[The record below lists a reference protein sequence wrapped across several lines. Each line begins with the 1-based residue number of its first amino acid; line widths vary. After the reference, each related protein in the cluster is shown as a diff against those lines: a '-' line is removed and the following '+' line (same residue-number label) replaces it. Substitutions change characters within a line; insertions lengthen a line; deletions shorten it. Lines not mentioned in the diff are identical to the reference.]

1 MVKKLLVFLL
11 ILGLGVLGGQPDA
24 VAQCAPTPNSGACF
38 KAYDAA
44 TGQEM
49 PFYLCVGRPV
59 RLRDCSGK
67 NLDPAQIYYQR
78 GSAITCSGFR
88 DTATTFT
95 PTAAGV
101 LIITQNTQGAQGGSQ
116 GIIFSRS
123 FEVKSTPAPTFTLT
137 NCAPGFVEVTVTDTN
152 YDQYFVQV
160 GNAAPVAAVRNT
172 PATYPTNGATQVKV
186 IGQYAIANLCA
197 GTNPQTFTPLS
208 TPQRPTLASLTVQ
221 GGAAQLQFSGL
232 QAEYQY
238 RLQVADAG
246 AAGGYRTLATVPS
259 TATTFTLNNA
269 PLPGCYRLLLQD
281 ACQPSV
287 ASVPSLEVCS
297 VSLTGTS
304 QGGRNVLRWTSQSS
318 GTYTL
323 TRTDGPNTVRIPLPP
338 GPPQYEDTTASC
350 GTTYRYRLSLT
361 MGSTTSVSEEVAL
374 TTTPGLAPTPPR
386 LAATFNLR
394 NHVELSALLVRSP
407 TNNQL
412 TYLRNGTE
420 LRITAARTLT
430 DSLVSPA
437 LANPLCYSVRFLDAC
452 GNRSAESPTVCPV
465 LLEAKPATDDGSTI
479 RLTWTALRGPDPSAP
494 VSYRVLTLSPTN
506 AVLSSRPVA
515 TGLTYLDLQP
525 PQDQQVV
532 RYRIEA
538 TGGGQLLV
546 PSYSNVASV
555 ARAVKVFVPT
565 AFTPNGDGLNDVLE
579 LKGRYLDTFRF
590 TVVDRNGQQVFQA
603 TSRTQTWDGR
613 IGSAPPVPGTYV
625 WRFESQDQTG
635 KRSAQSGTV
644 TILR

>member
-1 MVKKLLVFLL
+1 MKKLLVFLL
-11 ILGLGVLGGQPDA
+11 MLGLGSLWAHTGA
-24 VAQCAPTPNSGACF
+24 LAQCAPTPNSGACF

-88 DTATTFT
+88 DTATSFT

-101 LIITQNTQGAQGGSQ
+101 LVITQNTQGPQGGSQ
-116 GIIFSRS
+116 GIIFSRN

-137 NCAPGFVEVTVTDTN
+137 TCAPGFVEVTVTDAT

-160 GNAAPVAAVRNT
+160 GNGAPVAAARNT
-172 PATYPTNGATQVKV
+172 PATYPTNGANQVKV
-186 IGQYAIANLCA
+186 IGQYAIASLCA
-197 GTNPQTFTPLS
+197 GTNPQTFTPLP
-208 TPQRPTLASLTVQ
+208 TPQRPTLTSLTVQ
-221 GGAAQLQFSGL
+221 GGAVQFQFTGL

-238 RLQVADAG
+238 RLQVADAA
-246 AAGGYRTLATVPS
+246 AAGGYRTVATVPS
-259 TATTFTLNNA
+259 SATSFTLNNA

-287 ASVPSLEVCS
+287 ASTPSLEVCS

-304 QGGRNVLRWTSQSS
+304 QNGRNILRWTNQGNGS
-318 GTYTL
+318 YAL
-323 TRTDGPNTVRIPLPP
+323 TRTDGPNTIRITLPA
-338 GPPQYEDTTASC
+338 GSSQYEDTTASC
-350 GTTYRYRLSLT
+350 GTTYRYRLSQTL
-361 MGSTTSVSEEVAL
+361 GSTTSVSDEVAL
-374 TTTPGLAPTPPR
+374 TTTAGLAPTPPR

-394 NHVELSALLVRSP
+394 NQVELSALLVRSP
-407 TNNQL
+407 PNSQL
-412 TYLRNGTE
+412 TYLRNGSE
-420 LRITAARTLT
+420 LRVTAARTVT

-437 LANPLCYSVRFLDAC
+437 LTTPVCYSVRFLDAC
-452 GNRSAESPTVCPV
+452 GNRSAESPAVCPV
-465 LLEAKPATDDGSTI
+465 LLEATPATDDGSTI
-479 RLTWTALRGPDPSAP
+479 RLTWTALRGPDPTAP

-506 AVLSSRPVA
+506 AVLSSRSVA
-515 TGLTYLDLQP
+515 AGLTYLDLQP

-579 LKGRYLDTFRF
+579 LKGRYLDNFRF

-613 IGSAPPVPGTYV
+613 IGSAPPAPGTYV
-625 WRFESQDQTG
+625 WRFESTDQTG

-644 TILR
+644 SILR